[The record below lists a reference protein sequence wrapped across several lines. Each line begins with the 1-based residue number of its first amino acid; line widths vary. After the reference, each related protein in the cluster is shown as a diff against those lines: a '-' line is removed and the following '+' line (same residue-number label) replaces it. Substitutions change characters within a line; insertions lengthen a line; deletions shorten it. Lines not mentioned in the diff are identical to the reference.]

1 MVTWPEWK
9 CSFSQ
14 LLTLSL
20 YPLQSTDS
28 NSNVRKRTNTT
39 VQPEAENM
47 KQIDTGNSSVPLP
60 TVTQGPSEVMP
71 RSPSASSPN
80 PFSRISISETLASA
94 RATPS
99 APPSTPVLTGYIPQ
113 QATAGSPAIHHLL
126 GSRLEQIQT
135 TANTLGSSAKP
146 SAVNPP
152 PVPPPSSS
160 GTSKID
166 KYARILFPVTFGA
179 FNMVYWVVYLSKDT
193 MEKSESLM

>member
-1 MVTWPEWK
+1 MFLFTTTDVV
-9 CSFSQ
+9 
-14 LLTLSL
+14 LL
-20 YPLQSTDS
+20 PLQSTDS

-39 VQPEAENM
+39 VQPDAEHV
-47 KQIDTGNSSVPLP
+47 KRIDTGNSSVPLP

-99 APPSTPVLTGYIPQ
+99 APPSTPVLTGYVPQ
-113 QATAGSPAIHHLL
+113 QATARSPAIHHLL

-152 PVPPPSSS
+152 PVPAPLSS